1 MNAQEESAHR
11 KNKSRTIELEARVAR
26 IRALNDELRAF
37 RRGGYVT
44 ITSGVQSLGQ
54 TGMQAMLLKVAQFEA
69 FTPDNDSHAE
79 HDFGAVEHEGQTFFW
94 KIDYYDKR
102 LEFGSPDP
110 ANPDVTARVLTIM
123 LASEY

>member
-1 MNAQEESAHR
+1 MNDENACGYQ
-11 KNKSRTIELEARVAR
+11 KNKSRTMALEARIER
-26 IRALNDELRAF
+26 IRTLNDELRAF

-54 TGMQAMLLKVAQFEA
+54 TAMQAVLLKVAQFDA
-69 FTPDNDSHAE
+69 FTASNDSHAE

-94 KIDYYDKR
+94 KIDYFDKR
-102 LEFGSPDP
+102 LEYGSPDP

>member
-1 MNAQEESAHR
+1 MNTQEESGYQ
-11 KNKSRTIELEARVAR
+11 KNKSQTIELEARTAR

-54 TGMQAMLLKVAQFEA
+54 MGLQAVLLKVAQFDA
-69 FTPDNDSHAE
+69 FTKDNDSHAE
-79 HDFGAVEHEGQTFFW
+79 HDFGAVEHEGQAFFW

-102 LEFGSPDP
+102 LEYGSPDP

>member
-1 MNAQEESAHR
+1 MNAQEETGYQ
-11 KNKSRTIELEARVAR
+11 KNKSRTMELEARTAR

-44 ITSGVQSLGQ
+44 ITSGVRSLGQ
-54 TGMQAMLLKVAQFEA
+54 MGLQAVLLKVAQFDA

-79 HDFGAVEHEGQTFFW
+79 HDFGAVEYEGQTFFW

-102 LEFGSPDP
+102 LEYGSPDP